1 MPSPVQSILR
11 ASSRKEGEKLNIL
24 TFPTHERY
32 ESNLCRT
39 GHNFYSVAV
48 AQHTKPGWD
57 TDYAAIPENYT
68 ILEDIN
74 NIPLLLDIDVVL
86 SQNKYGQFE
95 LAEEVANRYHCPL
108 VSLEHTCP
116 PSSEL
121 SPDLGTEGPQR
132 IYKIPDGVLQS
143 FYQKK
148 GQINVFISEWSRS
161 EWGWGAEEADVVHH
175 GIDTDVFM
183 KINPVE
189 ERDNDAISVVNDWVS
204 RDWCCGYTLWE
215 SVVSKSGTPVKVV
228 GKNPG
233 LSEPAKNV
241 YDLSSKYNSS
251 RIFLNTSIA
260 SPIPTTLLEA
270 MSCGCVVVSTA
281 TGMIPEIVKHGYNGL
296 ISNNANEIAGYLS
309 DIRND
314 LGLAKE
320 LSENAIKTI
329 KENFSLGTFVDK
341 WNEIFLQAE
350 NIGEQAK

>member
-48 AQHTKPGWD
+48 AQYTKPGWD

-68 ILEDIN
+68 MLDDIN
-74 NIPLLLDIDVVL
+74 NIPLNLDIDVVFT
-86 SQNKYGQFE
+86 QNKYGQFDIAKE
-95 LAEEVANRYHCPL
+95 IAKRYNCPI

-116 PSSEL
+116 PNKEL
-121 SPDLGTEGPQR
+121 TDPLTATAFSPEMR
-132 IYKIPDGVLQS
+132 SAMVES
-143 FYQKK
+143 FYHKR
-148 GQINVFISEWSRS
+148 GDINVFISEWSRD
-161 EWGWGAEEADVVHH
+161 EWEWDGESVVVHH

-183 KINPVE
+183 NINPVE
-189 ERDNDAISVVNDWVS
+189 ERDNDAISVVNDWVN

-215 SVVSKSGTPVKVV
+215 SVVNKSGTPVKVV

-233 LSEPAKNV
+233 LSEPAKDV

-270 MSCGCVVVSTA
+270 MSCGCAVVSTA

-296 ISNNANEIAGYLS
+296 ISNNPNEIAGYLS

>member
-1 MPSPVQSILR
+1 MPSQVQSIIR
-11 ASSRKEGEKLNIL
+11 GATRDRDGKLNIL

-39 GHNFYSVAV
+39 GHNFYSVSV
-48 AQHTKPGWD
+48 EGRTKSGWD
-57 TDYAAIPENYT
+57 TDYACIPENYT
-68 ILEDIN
+68 ILEHIN
-74 NIPLLLDIDVVL
+74 NIPLLLDIDIVL
-86 SQNKYGQFE
+86 SQNKYGQFDI
-95 LAEEVANRYHCPL
+95 AKEVAKRYSCPI

-116 PSSEL
+116 PNRELTDPLTATAFSPEMRSSMVE
-121 SPDLGTEGPQR
+121 
-132 IYKIPDGVLQS
+132 S
-143 FYQKK
+143 FYHKR
-148 GQINVFISEWSRS
+148 GDINVFISEWSRD
-161 EWGWGAEEADVVHH
+161 EWEWDGDSVVLHH

-183 KINPVE
+183 NINPVE
-189 ERDNDAISVVNDWVS
+189 ERDNDAISVVNDWVE

-215 SVVSKSGTPVKVV
+215 SVIRKSGAPTKVV

-233 LSEPAKNV
+233 LSEPAKDV

-270 MSCGCVVVSTA
+270 MSCGCAVVSTA

-296 ISNNANEIAGYLS
+296 ISNDPNKIAGYLS

-329 KENFSLGTFVDK
+329 KENFSLDTFVDK

-350 NIGEQAK
+350 TIGEQAK